1 MPLFAKVFLFF
12 TLFLIAGPTL
22 VSSIAINSDTKTL
35 IQFPALQPSNTTGS
49 IINSTSMNSTDVVST
64 KLLRMKVTLPYWT
77 SMVGGSISFIIA
89 VSAITWDWHKHES
102 DDTLWSF
109 SLSSLFSAFGLL
121 FTFIQNLALLIN
133 IIQNHHNLG
142 MITPLT
148 GNTYIILFAC
158 SATLSTP
165 RVVWFIFPLIVGWIN
180 VGMAMANFVFLS
192 LPAVGTV
199 GLYEA
204 YSPYCT
210 VLFDAKSTSGC
221 NKTTVQDVFG
231 GGSFMCAQQGP
242 SLGFGASPRFL
253 PIIADWAYAV
263 VIIVLLMFMLRRQVM
278 SRVTG
283 KAQPV
288 GYAGTSLFSHTALPS
303 CHSNLS
309 FLIIGKA
316 MACVIL
322 GSLGLAITAW
332 YFASKASAEGS
343 VGVCPQI
350 SNATMG
356 PIKGNVNVARGCT
369 CVEIRMPGYVANVG
383 EVLREDEGTLSR
395 LIFDIA

>member
-1 MPLFAKVFLFF
+1 MPLFAQVFLFF

-89 VSAITWDWHKHES
+89 VNAITWDWHKHEN
-102 DDTLWSF
+102 DDTLWSL

-231 GGSFMCAQQGP
+231 SGSFMCAQQGP

-263 VIIVLLMFMLRRQVM
+263 VIVVLLMFMLRRQVM

-288 GYAGTSLFSHTALPS
+288 GYA
-303 CHSNLS
+303 
-309 FLIIGKA
+309 GKA

-356 PIKGNVNVARGCT
+356 PIKGNANVARGCT